1 MNQKKGVSKATEVR
15 RIAHLDGPHE
25 LLELFYPIH
34 YTVGMTIEDTL
45 RSGKALNRHQ
55 TVIMWLIRSQGV
67 DGKLMRR
74 KFVEKAMMDWF
85 EITSSSVSKALRAMS
100 KPPLGLIQIMEDP
113 DSGREKLIK
122 LTPKGER
129 FTLQMVGNGQAL
141 MRWAIDQMTPEEV
154 DMGVHFLSLVA
165 RIFESA
171 PRPRD
176 ESDQDRAAPA
186 R

>member
-1 MNQKKGVSKATEVR
+1 MNKKGVSKTTEVR
-15 RIAHLDGPHE
+15 RIPHLNGPHE

-113 DSGREKLIK
+113 DSGREKLIR

-129 FTLQMVGNGQAL
+129 FTLQMVNNGQAL
-141 MRWAIDQMTPEEV
+141 MRWAIDYMTPEEV

-165 RIFESA
+165 RIFENA

-176 ESDQDRAAPA
+176 ESDQDRTAPS

>member
-1 MNQKKGVSKATEVR
+1 MNQKKGVSKTSELR
-15 RIAHLDGPHE
+15 RIAHKDAPHE

-129 FTLQMVGNGQAL
+129 FMLQMVTNGQAL
-141 MRWAIDQMTPEEV
+141 MRWAADYMTPAEV
-154 DMGVHFLSLVA
+154 EMGVHFLSLVA
-165 RIFESA
+165 RIFENA
-171 PRPRD
+171 PQPR
-176 ESDQDRAAPA
+176 EETEADRAA
-186 R
+186 